1 VPSPAEASEV
11 ILGTVA
17 GIEVS
22 VEAGAAYV
30 GSGAIKPGFSQ
41 DETVV
46 RIILHSDIQ
55 VRHAESLAV
64 KTAVAWGA

>member
-1 VPSPAEASEV
+1 M

-30 GSGAIKPGFSQ
+30 DSSGAVKAGFSQ